1 MGGFALPKL
10 RWLVLGALAA
20 GGWAMTQDLP
30 SKARIDDRPA
40 RAASRPRNP
49 ATPPREGV
57 ALRPKANVGSQS
69 DTEIVRPKADVSRR
83 EAKNPPKTS
92 QQKLASAQGSKVERS
107 GTKPGA
113 RQQTPPSES
122 ALRPPADIKTGSISR
137 APTPAPRPRTTSTV
151 AAKSVAAKPKTE
163 AAPQLNVLYTSTTV
177 YLRRRPNMSA
187 PVTSS
192 LKQGESVRVFARDGK
207 WTLVSASGRKGWV
220 HGENLR
226 PADPGAPRPKQQ
238 LAQPGKTAIP
248 G

>member
-1 MGGFALPKL
+1 M
-10 RWLVLGALAA
+10 LGALAA
-20 GGWAMTQDLP
+20 GGWAMTQDMP
-30 SKARIDDRPA
+30 SKARVDDRPA
-40 RAASRPRNP
+40 RAASRPKNP
-49 ATPPREGV
+49 STPPREAAAV
-57 ALRPKANVGSQS
+57 RPKANVGPQS
-69 DTEIVRPKADVSRR
+69 DANVVRPKAEVPRR

-92 QQKLASAQGSKVERS
+92 QQKLASAQASKVERS
-107 GTKPGA
+107 GTKPST
-113 RQQTPPSES
+113 RLPTPQSDS

-137 APTPAPRPRTTSTV
+137 APTPMPRPRTASAAT
-151 AAKSVAAKPKTE
+151 AKSVAAKPKAE

-226 PADPGAPRPKQQ
+226 PADPGAPRPRQQ
-238 LAQPGKTAIP
+238 LARPGKTAIP

>member
-20 GGWAMTQDLP
+20 GGWAMTQDMP

-40 RAASRPRNP
+40 RAASRPKND
-49 ATPPREGV
+49 ATPRRETATV
-57 ALRPKANVGSQS
+57 RPKASVGSAS
-69 DTEIVRPKADVSRR
+69 ETNVVRPKADVARR
-83 EAKNPPKTS
+83 EAKAAPKPS
-92 QQKLASAQGSKVERS
+92 QQKLAAAQRPKVEPS
-107 GTKPGA
+107 AGKPA
-113 RQQTPPSES
+113 ALKKPAQSES
-122 ALRPPADIKTGSISR
+122 TLRPPADLKTGSISR
-137 APTPAPRPRTTSTV
+137 APTPMPRPRPSPEAT
-151 AAKSVAAKPKTE
+151 AAKAVAAKPKAE

-177 YLRRRPNMSA
+177 YLRQRPHVSA

-207 WTLVSASGRKGWV
+207 WTLVSSSGRKGWV

-238 LAQPGKTAIP
+238 LAQPG
-248 G
+248 